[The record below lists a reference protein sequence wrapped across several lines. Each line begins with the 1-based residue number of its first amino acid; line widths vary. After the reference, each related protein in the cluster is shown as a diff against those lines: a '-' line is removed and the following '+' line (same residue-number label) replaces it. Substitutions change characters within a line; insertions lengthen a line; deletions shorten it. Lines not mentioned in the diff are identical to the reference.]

1 MSASVENEWLCSR
14 ILRAYGQEVAEMEI
28 HHFDDRKALVVERF
42 DRRWAKDGKWIVR
55 LLQEDMCQVHGVSP
69 EQKYENDGG
78 PGIEHIMKFL
88 LGSAQAQRDRRAFFR
103 TQLLFWL
110 LCAVDGHAKNF
121 SVFIGPEGRFSLTPL
136 YDVVSAYPIIGRGR
150 NKLARQDARMAM
162 AVIGANRHYR
172 WDHIH
177 RRHWL
182 STAARCGFA
191 AEIEGVLDEIVSLTP
206 TAIQIAQAE
215 LPGNFPS
222 AVSEAIF
229 DGILAAVKRIS

>member
-1 MSASVENEWLCSR
+1 MVRKWRKWKSTTLMTGRPWSSSVSTAAGRRTASGSCVCCRKTCVRST
-14 ILRAYGQEVAEMEI
+14 AYRPNRNTRTTA
-28 HHFDDRKALVVERF
+28 DR
-42 DRRWAKDGKWIVR
+42 
-55 LLQEDMCQVHGVSP
+55 
-69 EQKYENDGG
+69 
-78 PGIEHIMKFL
+78 
-88 LGSAQAQRDRRAFFR
+88 AQAQRDRRAFFR